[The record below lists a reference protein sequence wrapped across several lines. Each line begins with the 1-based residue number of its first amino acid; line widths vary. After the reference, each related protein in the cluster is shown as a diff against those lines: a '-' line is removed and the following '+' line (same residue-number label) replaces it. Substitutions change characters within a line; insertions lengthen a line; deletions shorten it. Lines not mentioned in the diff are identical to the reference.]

1 MSIDLDYMRKIG
13 ALINWRGK
21 EYLCHS
27 GLLRAAHEHGL
38 NSIQTELISGNP
50 DEGYIVRAVA
60 SGERGI
66 YSGYGDASREN
77 VNGQIATALL
87 RMAET
92 RAINRSLRLYTGL
105 GMTTTEE
112 LPGEPLPEPVTPAR
126 VVDALDD
133 ILEEVDRDLLREYA
147 EKRLNVETR
156 SGAQLT
162 KLIRQI
168 NDKPDAVRAGFS
180 AWKAAS

>member
-38 NSIQTELISGNP
+38 QSIQTELISGNP

-66 YSGYGDASREN
+66 YSGYGDASRAN
-77 VNGQIATALL
+77 VGKGIQTALL

-92 RAINRSLRLYTGL
+92 RGINRALRLYTGL

-112 LPGEPLPEPVTPAR
+112 LPGEAAPEPVTPAR
-126 VVDALDD
+126 VVEALAQ
-133 ILEEVDRDLLREYA
+133 ILPDVDRDMVRGYA
-147 EKRLNVETR
+147 IDRLNVETR
-156 SGAQLT
+156 STAQLSR
-162 KLIRQI
+162 LLRQI
-168 NDKPDAVRAGFS
+168 GDQPDAVRAGYLN
-180 AWKAAS
+180 WQTGE